1 MGIVRWLGAAA
12 LLAALL
18 AYPRIV
24 DSYPLAVGI
33 QLLLLAYLGIAW
45 NLLAG
50 AGQFSFGHAA
60 FFGIGAYTST
70 ILFVR
75 AGITPWLGMVAAAGL
90 AAAFALGIG
99 TLSFRYGL
107 RGPYFALATLAFAET
122 LRILA
127 INVDDALGITL
138 TGGAQGIL
146 VPLRASDLAALS
158 FTERAPY
165 YYVALA
171 LLGIGLAVATFV
183 ARRRIGFLASAVR
196 DDEQVAQALGV
207 DVFRVKLALMTTSA
221 ALTALAGSF
230 YAQFFAFIDPETVLG
245 IPVTVNALL
254 PAVIGGVGSVAGPLV
269 GAIVITVLG
278 ETTRGAF
285 RGISGA
291 APAVNAA
298 LLIVVLL
305 VLPGG
310 LVSLPRRLRT
320 VVGAVRAR
328 AAAQGRV

>member
-1 MGIVRWLGAAA
+1 MSRPLRWLALAAA
-12 LLAALL
+12 IILLL
-18 AYPRIV
+18 AYPRIA
-24 DSYPLAVGI
+24 DGYLLAIGI

-60 FFGIGAYTST
+60 YFGIGAYTST

-75 AGITPWLGMVAAAGL
+75 AGITPWLGIVAGAALAAG
-90 AAAFALGIG
+90 FAVLIG

-122 LRILA
+122 LRIVA
-127 INVDDALGITL
+127 INIDDALGITL

-146 VPLRASDLAALS
+146 VPLRGSDLATLS

-171 LLGIGLAVATFV
+171 LLGIGLAVAAIV
-183 ARRRIGFLASAVR
+183 ARRRIGYLAAAVR

-207 DVFRVKLALMTTSA
+207 DVFRVKLGLMAASA

-230 YAQFFAFIDPETVLG
+230 YAQFFAYIDPETVLG
-245 IPVTVNALL
+245 IPVTVNTLL
-254 PAVIGGVGSVAGPLV
+254 PAVIGGVGSVTGPLV
-269 GAIVITVLG
+269 GAIVLTVLG

-285 RGISGA
+285 RGVSGA
-291 APAVNAA
+291 APMVYAA
-298 LLIVVLL
+298 LLIIVLL

-310 LVSLPRRLRT
+310 LVSLPRRLRAIAGGIRT
-320 VVGAVRAR
+320 R
-328 AAAQGRV
+328 AAARG